1 MLKSL
6 TRNQKESSDFFQMF
20 SYVTFCREIH
30 SIHLTMPCLKC
41 LFHMENHIELAS
53 IVIFVEWISR
63 QTVTWE
69 NIWKQVSWLFLVCSR
84 RFQHFR
90 HLSKTL
96 IFFGTQS
103 TSLPPG
109 GQQPA
114 LPSHL
119 QSVPKPAQQLGPSSC
134 LPHGC
139 QQLTLPGHLQ
149 EATRAALLPGRSS
162 CLPPG
167 GQQLVLSGHLQTA
180 PWPAQLPGRSSC
192 LPPNG

>member
-1 MLKSL
+1 MSYLWKYFQDKL
-6 TRNQKESSDFFQMF
+6 LYEKTFEKKFLDFFW
-20 SYVTFCREIH
+20 
-30 SIHLTMPCLKC
+30 
-41 LFHMENHIELAS
+41 
-53 IVIFVEWISR
+53 FVVRDFNISDIL
-63 QTVTWE
+63 Q
-69 NIWKQVSWLFLVCSR
+69 
-84 RFQHFR
+84 
-90 HLSKTL
+90 KTL

-139 QQLTLPGHLQ
+139 QQLTLPGHLK
-149 EATRAALLPGRSS
+149 EATQAALLPGRSS

-167 GQQLVLSGHLQTA
+167 GQQLVIFGHLLTA
-180 PWPAQLPGRSSC
+180 PRPAQLPGRSSC

>member
-1 MLKSL
+1 MSFPHGKSHRTSFHCHICGKNFKTNCYMRKHLK
-6 TRNQKESSDFFQMF
+6 TNFFDFFW
-20 SYVTFCREIH
+20 
-30 SIHLTMPCLKC
+30 
-41 LFHMENHIELAS
+41 
-53 IVIFVEWISR
+53 FVVGDFNISDIL
-63 QTVTWE
+63 Q
-69 NIWKQVSWLFLVCSR
+69 
-84 RFQHFR
+84 
-90 HLSKTL
+90 KTL

-180 PWPAQLPGRSSC
+180 P
-192 LPPNG
+192 

>member
-1 MLKSL
+1 MDLC
-6 TRNQKESSDFFQMF
+6 D
-20 SYVTFCREIH
+20 Y
-30 SIHLTMPCLKC
+30 PCGMQCIVKC
-41 LFHMENHIELAS
+41 VEN
-53 IVIFVEWISR
+53 ISR
-63 QTVTWE
+63 INKNHRTFEKST
-69 NIWKQVSWLFLVCSR
+69 NI
-84 RFQHFR
+84 
-90 HLSKTL
+90 
-96 IFFGTQS
+96 FGTQL

-180 PWPAQLPGRSSC
+180 PRPAQLPGRSSC